1 MPFLTS
7 RNDTVL
13 PLRRIAASSCD
24 SRFTLFIAIQSLP
37 GIALLIC
44 LFGLLSTFNS
54 ASASSAVSNSP
65 ADFLDMPL
73 EYGEVIYRIN
83 AQSPKQ
89 LYIIGISHK
98 DPDSG
103 ANNSTT
109 VQTQMEIFRI
119 GEWLKKNMSLNL
131 LLPEGYFADGPAI
144 TAPITARKASAL
156 QALDTFNPVHLD
168 NILIQEKLAA
178 DTPYVNAEMLLMEYH
193 SFRASQVEDKNMY
206 DAVRSSLCKLKTPG
220 AERSMSAGNIAEL
233 LYLQEVRTAQI
244 LQNIP
249 GVIEGEFLNGAI
261 GNRSALFTI
270 GLNHIKDIF
279 RYIQDDK
286 IHIASP
292 TGSVVQ
298 PDFLCSRLNLLETGY
313 GVTIIIPRTLANNRK
328 LLQMTNIDRI
338 LVADGKLSERAR

>member
-1 MPFLTS
+1 MPLFTS
-7 RNDTVL
+7 SNDTFF
-13 PLRRIAASSCD
+13 PLRRIVASSC
-24 SRFTLFIAIQSLP
+24 SRLFTLFTATQSRPDIAF
-37 GIALLIC
+37 LLC
-44 LFGLLSTFNS
+44 FFWMLSTFNS
-54 ASASSAVSNSP
+54 VSASSEASNSP
-65 ADFLDMPL
+65 TDFLDMPL

-89 LYIIGISHK
+89 LYIIGINHK

-131 LLPEGYFADGPAI
+131 LLPEGYFTDRQAS
-144 TAPITARKASAL
+144 TAPITARKASAFQSL
-156 QALDTFNPVHLD
+156 NTFNPVHLD
-168 NILIQEKLAA
+168 NLLIQEKLAA
-178 DTPYVNAEMLLMEYH
+178 DTPYVNAEMLLMKYH

-206 DAVRSSLCKLKTPG
+206 DAVRNSLCKLKTTS
-220 AERSMSAGNIAEL
+220 AEPSRTAGNIAEL

-279 RYIQDDK
+279 RYIQDDE

-292 TGSVVQ
+292 TGSDVQ

-338 LVADGKLSERAR
+338 LLADGKLSKRAR